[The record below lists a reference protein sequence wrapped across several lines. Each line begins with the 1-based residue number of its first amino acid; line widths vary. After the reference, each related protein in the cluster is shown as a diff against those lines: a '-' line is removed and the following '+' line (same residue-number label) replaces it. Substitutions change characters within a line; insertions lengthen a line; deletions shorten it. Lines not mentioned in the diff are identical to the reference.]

1 MNNKPTKLTTE
12 SRQIMM
18 RLLNRAYDKIIN
30 GDEIFVCV
38 AISGSADEIKNDQF
52 LNCCPITYA
61 ENYLRL
67 WVMNMLKG
75 ERTLESWLSINHSIE
90 ADFYFDD
97 SEKIKITRLMWI
109 DWMYAQLRKGK

>member
-1 MNNKPTKLTTE
+1 MSNNPTKLTTE
-12 SRQIMM
+12 RRQIMM

-38 AISGSADEIKNDQF
+38 AISSSADEIKKDQF

-75 ERTLESWLSINHSIE
+75 VCTLERWLKINHPDD
-90 ADFYFDD
+90 AKFYD
-97 SEKIKITRLMWI
+97 SERLKITRLMWI